1 MTARIYR
8 PTKTAMQSGR
18 AKTHDWVLEFAP
30 DSAQTADP
38 LMGWIG
44 QGSTSRQ
51 VRLRFATED
60 EAIAYCKK
68 RGLDYDLEEP
78 QEPRLRPKSY
88 ADNFRYDR
96 VR

>member
-8 PTKTAMQSGR
+8 PAKTAMQSGR
-18 AKTHDWVLEFAP
+18 AKTHGWVLEFTPNA
-30 DSAQTADP
+30 AQAADP

-44 QGSTSRQ
+44 QGETSRQ
-51 VRLRFATED
+51 VRLRFASED
-60 EAIAYCKK
+60 EAVAYCKK
-68 RGLDYDLEEP
+68 RGLDYELAEP

-88 ADNFRYDR
+88 AENFRYDR

>member
-1 MTARIYR
+1 MTARIFR

-30 DSAQTADP
+30 NSAQSADP
-38 LMGWIG
+38 LMGWA
-44 QGSTSRQ
+44 GSGDTQRQ
-51 VRLRFATED
+51 LHLRFATED
-60 EAIAYCKK
+60 EAVAYCKK
-68 RGLDYDLEEP
+68 RGLDCDIEEP
-78 QEPRLRPKSY
+78 QESRLRPKSY

>member
-18 AKTHDWVLEFAP
+18 AKTHEWVLEFEP
-30 DSAQTADP
+30 DSAQSADP

-44 QGSTSRQ
+44 QGETRSQ
-51 VRLRFATED
+51 VLLRFATED
-60 EAIAYCKK
+60 EAVAYCKK
-68 RGLDYDLEEP
+68 RGLDYDIEEP
-78 QEPRLRPKSY
+78 QDHRLRPKSY

>member
-1 MTARIYR
+1 MTARIYK
-8 PTKTAMQSGR
+8 PAKTAMQSGR

-44 QGSTSRQ
+44 QGSTTRQ
-51 VRLRFATED
+51 VQLRFATED

-78 QEPRLRPKSY
+78 QEPRLRPKAY

>member
-30 DSAQTADP
+30 SAQSADP

-44 QGSTSRQ
+44 QGETSRQ

-60 EAIAYCKK
+60 EAVAYCKK
-68 RGLDYDLEEP
+68 RGLDYDIEQP
-78 QEPRLRPKSY
+78 QESRQRPKSY

>member
-18 AKTHDWVLEFAP
+18 AKTHEWVLEFAP
-30 DSAQTADP
+30 SAAQAADP

-44 QGSTSRQ
+44 QGETTRQ
-51 VRLRFATED
+51 VQLRFATED
-60 EAIAYCKK
+60 EALAYCKK
-68 RGLDYDLEEP
+68 RNLDFEVAEP
-78 QEPRLRPKSY
+78 QEPRLKPRSY

>member
-1 MTARIYR
+1 MLARIYR
-8 PTKTAMQSGR
+8 PTRTAMQSGR

-30 DSAQTADP
+30 AAAQSADP

-44 QGSTSRQ
+44 QGDTSRQ
-51 VRLRFATED
+51 VQLRFATEE

-68 RGLDYDLEEP
+68 RGLDYDIEEP
-78 QEPRLRPKSY
+78 QDPRLRPKSY